1 LFFCAGFNIL
11 SIFVTFRISKFNNFV
26 TNGLKHHCIPTIID
40 GEPIMM
46 EEMWDSSPLSTKLS
60 KRKVYMMFR
69 IYSEK
74 LIRYIRALMLT
85 TLVLL
90 GLKLAVHIGSDA
102 EGYVA
107 GWKNRPFY
115 STAVEVYE
123 GQKLAGASLMKSM
136 ELQRALQEAQREAVQ
151 SAQEEIRSVN
161 EERERAAA
169 IAEAE
174 AAAKA
179 KAEAEAIAAAE
190 AEASG
195 KGAHALSAQDYR
207 VLQRIVQAEAG
218 GCDMTGRI
226 LVANVVLNRVESKE
240 FPDNVTD
247 VVYQKS
253 QFSPVSDGSLDRC
266 TVSEATVEAVD
277 RALAGEDYSQGA
289 LYFMNRSASYSRNV
303 RWFDGKLTYLFQHG
317 GHEFFR

>member
-1 LFFCAGFNIL
+1 L
-11 SIFVTFRISKFNNFV
+11 SIFVIFDISKFNNFV
-26 TNGLKHHCIPTIID
+26 INGLKHHWIPTIID
-40 GEPIMM
+40 TEPIMM

-60 KRKVYMMFR
+60 KRKVYVMFR
-69 IYSEK
+69 TYSEK
-74 LIRYIRALMLT
+74 LIRYIRLFLLS
-85 TLVLL
+85 TLVML
-90 GLKLAVHIGSDA
+90 GLILTVHIGIA
-102 EGYVA
+102 AREYVA

-136 ELQRALQEAQREAVQ
+136 ELQKALQEARREEVQ
-151 SAQEEIRSVN
+151 SAREETRSVN
-161 EERERAAA
+161 EERAKAAA

-179 KAEAEAIAAAE
+179 EAEAKSAAE
-190 AEASG
+190 AEVSG
-195 KGAHALSAQDYR
+195 KGAYSLSAEDYR
-207 VLQRIVQAEAG
+207 VLQRIVEAEAG

-226 LVANVVLNRVESKE
+226 LVANVVLNRVQSDE

-253 QFSPVSDGSLDRC
+253 QFSPVRDGNIDRC
-266 TVSEATVEAVD
+266 TVTDKTVEAVD